1 MLPSQIKHDVYGG
14 GVGKIL
20 DGDSGPH
27 SPLIEVALLEGEVT
41 WDYQGQE
48 TGNPSFWDHGCYVS
62 PSYAEPTGLEHSS
75 LLLPLPHSS
84 RLTRRI
90 FLGGQGPHLLA

>member
-20 DGDSGPH
+20 DGDSGSH

-41 WDYQGQE
+41 WDYQGQRYWA
-48 TGNPSFWDHGCYVS
+48 SK
-62 PSYAEPTGLEHSS
+62 
-75 LLLPLPHSS
+75 LL
-84 RLTRRI
+84 
-90 FLGGQGPHLLA
+90 GPWLLYFPKLC

>member
-41 WDYQGQE
+41 WDYQGQRYWA
-48 TGNPSFWDHGCYVS
+48 FK
-62 PSYAEPTGLEHSS
+62 
-75 LLLPLPHSS
+75 LL
-84 RLTRRI
+84 
-90 FLGGQGPHLLA
+90 GPWLLCFPKLC